1 MAVAVYG
8 VLGLSWALAPYGAF
22 ILLTAAL
29 ALTDLDAMR
38 IVDRLNL
45 RGSAISIVGRGVA
58 SLFDGQFNEFLRGL
72 GGGAIYFGGAL
83 LLFLLV
89 RGNGFGAGDVK
100 LAPLLGVFTSYL
112 GWEVLGR
119 GVLGTAIIGGVLAL
133 FALAFMAANRNTEL
147 PYGPAMILGAW
158 VAIAL
163 AGVGS

>member
-45 RGSAISIVGRGVA
+45 RGSAISIVGLGVA

-119 GVLGTAIIGGVLAL
+119 WRSGRCRSVS
-133 FALAFMAANRNTEL
+133 L
-147 PYGPAMILGAW
+147 PEPR
-158 VAIAL
+158 
-163 AGVGS
+163 